1 MRVLS
6 GGVVLED
13 LDMYH
18 RTHEM
23 FSIFT
28 SQGSRENDLSQG
40 FCNSWGSAY
49 DVDTTSVTPT
59 HIGGI
64 PPGQSM
70 SVLFKPLSGILRQS
84 KFLPIRYM
92 PLTIELTLVDD
103 PTLPIIST
111 TTANTAV
118 MEGSVDMGNF
128 LAANTSYTWSIQN
141 AMVKCD
147 LITLDSGLNESYAK
161 VLEEGKKLT
170 INYNTFISQIQSI
183 VGQTNIQVSLTRS
196 LTRLKA
202 VYVSLLKGYAAGS
215 GGRERM
221 VAAKPWNDFFSPMS
235 PDVDDGTLYYNQQG
249 EFQAQLAIGSNIY
262 PAYPLQ
268 CHRESF
274 YQLQKNSRDAIKCY
288 AFI

>member
-103 PTLPIIST
+103 PTLPIISAVT
-111 TTANTAV
+111 TNTPV
-118 MEGSVDMGNF
+118 MDGTVDMGNF

-183 VGQTNIQVSLTRS
+183 AGQTNIQIS
-196 LTRLKA
+196 
-202 VYVSLLKGYAAGS
+202 
-215 GGRERM
+215 
-221 VAAKPWNDFFSPMS
+221 
-235 PDVDDGTLYYNQQG
+235 
-249 EFQAQLAIGSNIY
+249 
-262 PAYPLQ
+262 
-268 CHRESF
+268 
-274 YQLQKNSRDAIKCY
+274 
-288 AFI
+288 